1 MDAVCGERSDA
12 SREKDLESSETSV
25 PRPSSALKQ
34 ETCLVFDW
42 DDTILPTSWLERI
55 HALAGG
61 GPLRPEVQRQLAS
74 LSSAAA
80 QTLQLAASM
89 GTVVIITNSA
99 PGWVDQSCQIFMPQI
114 LQQIRSYQIFAK
126 PLHAPLTFKISTFR
140 RECKKFMN
148 LISIGDGDAERAA
161 SLRLQ
166 APERKGSFGE
176 ERQRVKSVK
185 LIELPTCQQL
195 IVQHEMLQ
203 VRLPDVTA
211 FLGCLDLKSRFPS
224 SSSPG
229 KAAGPTLVHFGRPT
243 GMLVSPTTPV
253 RETQVVA
260 SPHRAVGGQLPPLS
274 GPGKAGEAELSPSRE
289 KESGEA
295 STVPTD
301 RPLSS
306 RAGELGLGAPIETEN
321 LGIQRGTPSNQSPP
335 GIWKVQGVGSGRDG
349 RTLFSAHKKRP
360 VLASV
365 GVGGRPPGSVWRDH
379 VAAGKG
385 F

>member
-1 MDAVCGERSDA
+1 MDAVGGERSPYA
-12 SREKDLESSETSV
+12 NREKDEGESTA
-25 PRPSSALKQ
+25 PRPPSPSQQ

-126 PLHAPLTFKISTFR
+126 PMHAPLTFKISTFR

-166 APERKGSFGE
+166 APERKGSLGE
-176 ERQRVKSVK
+176 EKQRVKSVK

-211 FLGCLDLKSRFPS
+211 FFGCLDLKSRFPS
-224 SSSPG
+224 SGSPG

-243 GMLVSPTTPV
+243 GMLPVGPGSPVKVEAQAVISP
-253 RETQVVA
+253 RAPA
-260 SPHRAVGGQLPPLS
+260 SPIRGVGGQLPPL
-274 GPGKAGEAELSPSRE
+274 GAGKAAGEAELSTGRE
-289 KESGEA
+289 KESGNED
-295 STVPTD
+295 SSNE

-306 RAGELGLGAPIETEN
+306 RIATAEIENGARERGSPQNSGPGL
-321 LGIQRGTPSNQSPP
+321 
-335 GIWKVQGVGSGRDG
+335 WKVQGVGSGRDG
-349 RTLFSAHKKRP
+349 RSLFSSHKKRP
-360 VLASV
+360 VLAV
-365 GVGGRPPGSVWRDH
+365 GVGRAPNGVWRDH
-379 VAAGKG
+379 AVPGKG

>member
-1 MDAVCGERSDA
+1 MEHFTRS
-12 SREKDLESSETSV
+12 L
-25 PRPSSALKQ
+25 
-34 ETCLVFDW
+34 
-42 DDTILPTSWLERI
+42 
-55 HALAGG
+55 
-61 GPLRPEVQRQLAS
+61 LRPERTLEDKVKLDGALNLKAVPKLQELSKPPPAPRPRERLPVKPKEDRAESERPDSDTESICS
-74 LSSAAA
+74 LPSKCSKLSGSEGHGFPAV
-80 QTLQLAASM
+80 L
-89 GTVVIITNSA
+89 
-99 PGWVDQSCQIFMPQI
+99 SCEI
-114 LQQIRSYQIFAK
+114 LEEKQKNWWRPAEED
-126 PLHAPLTFKISTFR
+126 L
-140 RECKKFMN
+140 N